1 MSVYNIKCM
10 FVKYDFLITVW
21 TSYNRGALHLLSS
34 KQCFWRKLFNR
45 EYILT
50 YLRKDKCFTNEHGP
64 EVFQK
69 CAPKW
74 VAPNEKL
81 NKWGDGYKYVQEKC
95 THVPPPSSYNTLC
108 KAYYDKVESLR

>member
-1 MSVYNIKCM
+1 MCIK
-10 FVKYDFLITVW
+10 YEFLLTVW

-34 KQCFWRKLFNR
+34 KQCFWRKLFNQ

-74 VAPNEKL
+74 VAPNDEL
-81 NKWGDGYKYVQEKC
+81 NKFQEYDAIQGCVQ
-95 THVPPPSSYNTLC
+95 VPPPSSYNTLC